1 MPEELDEVEDGA
13 ISKADRDR
21 GTRAEEVAQWYLRLN
36 GFFLIPGF
44 VVHPD
49 LPHRTPRTEADFL
62 GIRLKYSS
70 EGVWKI
76 DRLNRSKTHTAMKDD
91 LKLIQAGLSGTVTKN
106 LGIMVEVKAGK
117 CKVNGPWSDRRSSD
131 QKNGQ
136 SNMERALARVGFF
149 NRELVTAA
157 SDAMYEELRY
167 DGKEFIVQYITIGK
181 YKDEDLQQ
189 KYPLLIQI
197 TFDEIA
203 NFLKERFTKFPQ
215 KIPLDS
221 DIQLW
226 PGFGHAFCQW
236 FERSRHQASLSDCQ
250 AAVIGYINTNQI

>member
-1 MPEELDEVEDGA
+1 MPEELDEVEYGA
-13 ISKADRDR
+13 ISQADRDR
-21 GTRAEEVAQWYLRLN
+21 GARAEEVAQWYLRLN

-70 EGVWKI
+70 EGIWKI
-76 DRLNRSKTHTAMKDD
+76 DRPNRLKTHTAMQDD
-91 LKLIQAGLSGTVTKN
+91 PKLTHAGFSGTVSKH
-106 LGIMVEVKAGK
+106 LGVMVEVKAGK
-117 CKVNGPWSDRRSSD
+117 CKVNGPWSDRRISD
-131 QKNGQ
+131 HQTGQ

-149 NRELVTAA
+149 NRGLVPVA
-157 SDAMYEELRY
+157 SDEMYEQLRY
-167 DGKEFIVQYITIGK
+167 DGTEFIVQYITIGK

-203 NFLKERFTKFPQ
+203 HFLKERFTKFPQ
-215 KIPLDS
+215 KIPLDA

-236 FERSRHQASLSDCQ
+236 FERSRHKASLSDCQ
-250 AAVIGYINTNQI
+250 AAVSRYINTNQI